1 MKAKIVTGHGAV
13 IHYEARTPKIRVL
26 PAAITTPRRGV
37 DYWTETDQQAIAA
50 EAQSAAEAAA
60 EATAATMLSDPEY
73 KASIKGD
80 TGEPGYTPVKGV
92 DYFDGQDGQEFNLPP
107 MDANI

>member
-37 DYWTETDQQAIAA
+37 DY
-50 EAQSAAEAAA
+50 
-60 EATAATMLSDPEY
+60 
-73 KASIKGD
+73 
-80 TGEPGYTPVKGV
+80 
-92 DYFDGQDGQEFNLPP
+92 
-107 MDANI
+107 